1 MNLIYADVM
10 EVFCE
15 GGMRMG
21 KIRIGGALKNVPLD
35 LLADA
40 ERGDRILVCEGVA
53 IARVE
58 PSANSEPN
66 YVFGHTW

>member
-1 MNLIYADVM
+1 MNLIYADVT
-10 EVFCE
+10 EVFSE

-21 KIRIGGALKNVPLD
+21 KVRIRGALRNVPLD
-35 LLADA
+35 LLTDA

-66 YVFGHTW
+66 YVSGHTW